1 MHRICKIYAVV
12 ICSLRICVRDA
23 AARLS
28 ALLVHMTINSN

>member
-1 MHRICKIYAVV
+1 MHRICKMYAFL
-12 ICSLRICVRDA
+12 ICGLRICVRDN